1 MTDQPEALRLAEWI
15 SVDYY
20 DDVRIT
26 AAAAELRRLHG
37 EVERLRGDLTFAL
50 AREQDAIKRAQR
62 LLAERDESR
71 AEVERL
77 EAEVETW
84 KFLYCRAINEAN
96 GLTNYVEDRPELYS
110 AEKRLTTIQED
121 ARAALKET
129 K

>member
-1 MTDQPEALRLAEWI
+1 MSNQPEALRLAGLLEDECG
-15 SVDYY
+15 VDGYVH
-20 DDVRIT
+20 DE
-26 AAAAELRRLHG
+26 AAAELRRLHVANA
-37 EVERLRGDLTFAL
+37 ELTECL
-50 AREQDAIKRAQR
+50 EKKSIAIQR
-62 LLAERDESR
+62 IWKERDELR

-77 EAEVETW
+77 EREVETW